1 MEGYASNQA
10 NRSFVTFFLLNARL
24 LLSMR
29 LNFYS
34 KRFLTDEHV
43 EQQKKKFQV
52 DKWASKRARLL
63 FTTSCS
69 HPEIIFLHRMLIL
82 WIRPIHLFV
91 TAKKSGWVRC
101 YCHVQSGFCLKIW
114 WTINPW
120 AFCTICKLELHV
132 VALVLPSTCHYT
144 AASSMAAVRSRPR
157 PCRRSPPWL
166 ARCARRRL
174 ALSTWS
180 TTKRNQEMTVRGEAD
195 SRDPPGSLHFASRC
209 LVITSQKNTSS

>member
-1 MEGYASNQA
+1 MYRHQDFLSHDIHLRTITMEGYASNQA

-34 KRFLTDEHV
+34 KRFLMDEHV

-69 HPEIIFLHRMLIL
+69 HYEIIFFLHRILIL

-91 TAKKSGWVRC
+91 TAKKCSDPTRMDQVSVLK
-101 YCHVQSGFCLKIW
+101 CH
-114 WTINPW
+114 PW
-120 AFCTICKLELHV
+120 IGMLTHTVLEDL
-132 VALVLPSTCHYT
+132 
-144 AASSMAAVRSRPR
+144 
-157 PCRRSPPWL
+157 
-166 ARCARRRL
+166 
-174 ALSTWS
+174 
-180 TTKRNQEMTVRGEAD
+180 
-195 SRDPPGSLHFASRC
+195 
-209 LVITSQKNTSS
+209 

>member
-1 MEGYASNQA
+1 MGRYASNQA

-69 HPEIIFLHRMLIL
+69 HRAINFYAQDVDFMDQTDP
-82 WIRPIHLFV
+82 FV
-91 TAKKSGWVRC
+91 CDCEK
-101 YCHVQSGFCLKIW
+101 
-114 WTINPW
+114 
-120 AFCTICKLELHV
+120 E
-132 VALVLPSTCHYT
+132 
-144 AASSMAAVRSRPR
+144 
-157 PCRRSPPWL
+157 WL
-166 ARCARRRL
+166 
-174 ALSTWS
+174 
-180 TTKRNQEMTVRGEAD
+180 G
-195 SRDPPGSLHFASRC
+195 
-209 LVITSQKNTSS
+209 

>member
-1 MEGYASNQA
+1 MGRYASNQA

-69 HPEIIFLHRMLIL
+69 HPEIFFFAQDVDFMDQTD
-82 WIRPIHLFV
+82 PFV
-91 TAKKSGWVRC
+91 YDCEK
-101 YCHVQSGFCLKIW
+101 
-114 WTINPW
+114 
-120 AFCTICKLELHV
+120 E
-132 VALVLPSTCHYT
+132 
-144 AASSMAAVRSRPR
+144 
-157 PCRRSPPWL
+157 WL
-166 ARCARRRL
+166 
-174 ALSTWS
+174 
-180 TTKRNQEMTVRGEAD
+180 G
-195 SRDPPGSLHFASRC
+195 
-209 LVITSQKNTSS
+209 